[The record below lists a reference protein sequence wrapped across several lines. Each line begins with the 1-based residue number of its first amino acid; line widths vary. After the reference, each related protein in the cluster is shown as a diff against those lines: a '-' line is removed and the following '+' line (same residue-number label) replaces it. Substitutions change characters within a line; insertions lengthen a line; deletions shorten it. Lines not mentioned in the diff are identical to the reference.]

1 MQHVMENGPTALMP
15 ITIGRTFLYG
25 RGSCDGTEQCD
36 LQRTEPVSTG
46 TRGEI
51 RLCDRRKKCRL
62 YPARQKATAPVYL
75 CRYGIAHGAM
85 QKACTGAGTFTDKEL
100 RRHIQDV
107 DKRRS
112 KYYQFFTGQTWG
124 EKLNY
129 DLCINTSGANIE
141 DLVKVIAKLVK

>member
-1 MQHVMENGPTALMP
+1 
-15 ITIGRTFLYG
+15 
-25 RGSCDGTEQCD
+25 
-36 LQRTEPVSTG
+36 
-46 TRGEI
+46 
-51 RLCDRRKKCRL
+51 
-62 YPARQKATAPVYL
+62 
-75 CRYGIAHGAM
+75 
-85 QKACTGAGTFTDKEL
+85 
-100 RRHIQDV
+100 V

>member
-1 MQHVMENGPTALMP
+1 
-15 ITIGRTFLYG
+15 
-25 RGSCDGTEQCD
+25 
-36 LQRTEPVSTG
+36 
-46 TRGEI
+46 
-51 RLCDRRKKCRL
+51 
-62 YPARQKATAPVYL
+62 
-75 CRYGIAHGAM
+75 M
-85 QKACTGAGTFTDKEL
+85 QKLYKRILCSVILELSGGINHLFAPEQEHFTDKEL